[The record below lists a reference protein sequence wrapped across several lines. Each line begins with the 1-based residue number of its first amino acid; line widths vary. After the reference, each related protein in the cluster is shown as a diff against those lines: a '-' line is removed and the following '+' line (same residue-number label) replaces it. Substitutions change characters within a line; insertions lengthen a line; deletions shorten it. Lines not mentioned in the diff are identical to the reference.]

1 MRLPAPLLAFLATA
15 GTALA
20 LLAAPPARS
29 VPLYDFRPVTAEMQ
43 RFVTDMGVPGAS
55 LRVNKQGIVVYR
67 QPFGSYT
74 LDTRI
79 RIASAT
85 KWLSALVIARLV
97 ERGTL
102 RWDSTVGEYFPTAPA
117 ATHAMTLE
125 QLFSHT
131 SGLPADEDSCLS
143 NPLFTLATCAERIL
157 TRPLIGTP
165 GTVFGYGGNSMQVAG
180 RMAELATGRAW
191 DDLFLD
197 EVAGPLG
204 LVATDYTA
212 GSSTPGYVR
221 NRNPRIGGGA
231 RSTLEDYGRVVDMVL
246 ARGRVETMQ
255 YLLPAT
261 LDEMARD
268 RTSGTGDVSRPPTST
283 GQGYGI
289 GQWLQPI
296 GAGLPPVQSSPGAF
310 GFTPYVERAN
320 GIAGVFLVDDF
331 NQRVVDDI
339 TDIREMV
346 RVVTSVTRRA
356 RPVLPPNPAAATTPK
371 TVPRARLNSAGSS
384 RASPR

>member
-1 MRLPAPLLAFLATA
+1 MRLPAPLLAFLATVA
-15 GTALA
+15 GALA

-43 RFVTDMGVPGAS
+43 RFVTDLAVPGAS

-67 QPFGSYT
+67 QAFGSYT

-97 ERGTL
+97 ERGVL
-102 RWDSTVGEYFPTAPA
+102 RWDSTVGQYFPTAPA

-143 NPLFTLATCAERIL
+143 NPFFTLATCAERIL

-180 RMAELATGRAW
+180 RMAELASGRSW
-191 DDLFLD
+191 DDLFID
-197 EVAGPLG
+197 EVVTPLG
-204 LVATDYTA
+204 LQATDFTA
-212 GSSTPGYVR
+212 GSSEPGYVR
-221 NRNPRIGGGA
+221 NRNARIGGGA
-231 RSTLEDYGRVVDMVL
+231 RSTLDDYGRVVDMVL
-246 ARGRVETMQ
+246 ARGRVGDVQ

-268 RTSGTGDVSRPPTST
+268 RTAGTGDVSRPPTST

-310 GFTPYVERAN
+310 GFTPYVDRAN
-320 GIAGVFLVDDF
+320 GIAGVFLVDDL
-331 NQRVVDDI
+331 NQRVVADI

-346 RVVTSVTRRA
+346 RVVTSTTRRA
-356 RPVLPPNPAAATTPK
+356 RPVLPPNPSATPASKAT
-371 TVPRARLNSAGSS
+371 PRATRSEP
-384 RASPR
+384 PRTRTAR

>member
-1 MRLPAPLLAFLATA
+1 MRLPAPLTAFLATV
-15 GTALA
+15 GLALA
-20 LLAAPPARS
+20 VGSAPPARA

-43 RFVTDMGVPGAS
+43 AFVATYGVPGAS

-67 QPFGSYT
+67 QAFGGYT

-97 ERGTL
+97 ERGVL
-102 RWDSTVGEYFPTAPA
+102 RWDTPVGQYFPTAPA
-117 ATHAMTLE
+117 ATHAITLE
-125 QLFSHT
+125 QMFSHT
-131 SGLPADEDSCLS
+131 SGMPADEDACLS
-143 NPLFTLATCAERIL
+143 NPLYTLATCTDKIL
-157 TRPLIGTP
+157 ARPLIGTP
-165 GTVFGYGGNSMQVAG
+165 GTVFAYGGNSMQVAG

-191 DDLFLD
+191 DDLFID
-197 EVAGPLG
+197 EVVTPLG
-204 LVATDYTA
+204 LQATDYTA
-212 GSSTPGYVR
+212 GSSATGYVR

-231 RSTLEDYGRVVDMVL
+231 RSTLDDYGRVVDMVL
-246 ARGRVETMQ
+246 ARGRVGDVQ
-255 YLLPAT
+255 YLRAST

-296 GAGLPPVQSSPGAF
+296 GTGLPPVVSSPGAF
-310 GFTPYVERAN
+310 GFTPYVDRAN
-320 GIAGVFLVDDF
+320 GIAGVFLVDDL
-331 NQRVVDDI
+331 NQRVVDDV

-346 RVVTSVTRRA
+346 RVVTSTTRRA
-356 RPVLPPNPAAATTPK
+356 RPVLPPVPPAPPAPKAT
-371 TVPRARLNSAGSS
+371 PRPARAEAMRGAHA
-384 RASPR
+384 R